1 MLKDI
6 KLGISNELKKKKND
20 DIINSNDFDINNILL
35 NEKSYEIFFIVDVAH
50 KTLYVIRP
58 LCIIFDKANAY
69 IRKYD
74 RTKYLA

>member
-1 MLKDI
+1 M
-6 KLGISNELKKKKND
+6 KNHMK
-20 DIINSNDFDINNILL
+20 F
-35 NEKSYEIFFIVDVAH
+35 FFIFDVAH

-58 LCIIFDKANAY
+58 LCIIIDKANAY